1 MVVGEVSGGLREVIE
16 DMTGASVML
25 RGVEKMADR
34 LVTEGKVKFVM
45 MRGAAKIRPNT
56 ISQC

>member
-16 DMTGASVML
+16 DMTVASVMVC
-25 RGVEKMADR
+25 GVERMTDR
-34 LVTEGKVKFVM
+34 LVTEGKVEFVVL
-45 MRGAAKIRPNT
+45 RGAAKIRPNT